1 MIRRLI
7 HFTLHQPMFVAL
19 LAVIFIGGGAI
30 AFKRLP
36 IEAFPDVSDVQA
48 TVVTLYPGRAPEEV
62 EKQVTIPLEVA
73 LSGLPHSVRLFSH
86 TQFGLSYIVITFD
99 DDVTDYFARQQ
110 VAERLQQADL
120 PPGVQPQ
127 LGPLSTAIGEIYR
140 FRLKGDGYSSRDLRT
155 LEDWVVER
163 QLRMVPGVADIT
175 SMGGLIKTY
184 EINPDLARL
193 KYFAVTLQQLF
204 NAVGRGNSNVG
215 GSKLERGGQQYFI
228 RGLGLLRSVDD
239 IGNIVLASHNGT
251 PVLVKDVATV
261 TVSSL
266 PREGIVGQDADP
278 DIVNGIVLMR
288 KGENPSDV
296 LRAVKERV
304 ALLNRSILPKGV
316 QVVPYYDRTW
326 LIDTTLHTVFHNLAE
341 GAMLVT
347 LVLLLFLG
355 NLRAAAIVAVMIP
368 LSLLGTFIGLT
379 WRGIP
384 ANLLSLGAMDFGII
398 VDGAV
403 IVVENI
409 IRRLAQ
415 PGRHAGRDGLRHAIQ
430 DATAEV
436 GRPTFYSMLII
447 IAAHLPIFTL
457 QRQEGRIFAP
467 MAWTVTSAL
476 IASLLFSL
484 TLVPLLCYYLLG
496 ERHSGRTA
504 PDAKPA
510 GSRGSGTRFMQM
522 LVSPFK
528 AAEHHHEDNALVR
541 FCKRVYEPVLAW
553 ALSHRGLVIGAAVV
567 ALAASLALVPR
578 LGTEF
583 LPELNEGTIWVNVD
597 LPAGISV
604 AEASYQCQRLQAALH
619 SVPEVS
625 TVLPKAGRP
634 EDGTDPKPINMVEAF
649 VGLKPEA
656 QWRPG
661 MTRER
666 LLEEMNRAVDAF
678 PGLDVAF
685 SQPIRD
691 NVLESISQIDGQ
703 VVIKV
708 FGEDPVTLRARTE
721 SLLHAVA
728 SVPGVARAF
737 IDRAGQVPQ
746 SLIEI
751 DRERAARYGLNVSDV
766 EDVIETGLGGK
777 AATELWEGE
786 KHFSVLVRLPES
798 VRGLDQ
804 VKNIL
809 VDTPEGLHIPLA
821 EVAMFRESSGA
832 MNISRE
838 NGSRVMAISIFI
850 EGRDMGSVVADMQQ
864 RAQTVELPPG
874 YVVTWSGEFENQQ
887 RAMQRLMV
895 VVPVSVFLIFVLL
908 FDAFKSVRSALLILM
923 NVPFA
928 LIGGIVALWITGIPL
943 SVSAAIGFIALFGQ
957 SVLNGVVMVSYF
969 NQLQDEGAA
978 AMAAVQR
985 GALVRLRTVLMTAL
999 LAMLGLLPMALSHAI
1014 GSETQR
1020 PLAIVVIG
1028 GLITATV
1035 LTLVVLPVFYVL
1047 FNSRD
1052 EVATAEAGVTL
1063 PSPQ

>member
-19 LAVIFIGGGAI
+19 LALIFIGGGAI

-86 TQFGLSYIVITFD
+86 TQFGLSYIVVTFD
-99 DDVTDYFARQQ
+99 DEATNYFARQQ
-110 VAERLQQADL
+110 VAERLQQVDL

-193 KYFAVTLQQLF
+193 KYFNVTLQQLF
-204 NAVGRGNSNVG
+204 TAVGRGNSNVG

-228 RGLGLLRSVDD
+228 RGIGLLRSIDD
-239 IGNIVLASHNGT
+239 IGNIVLTSQHGT

-261 TVSSL
+261 TISAL
-266 PREGIVGQDADP
+266 PREGIVGQDGEP

-296 LRAVKERV
+296 LKGVKERV

-316 QVVPYYDRTW
+316 QLVPYYDRTW
-326 LIDTTLHTVFHNLAE
+326 LIDTTLRTVFHNLAE

-355 NLRAAAIVAVMIP
+355 NLRAAAIVAIMIP

-409 IRRLAQ
+409 IRRLAL
-415 PGRHAGRDGLRHAIQ
+415 PGRHAGSDGLRHTIHE
-430 DATAEV
+430 ATAEV

-476 IASLLFSL
+476 VASLLFSL
-484 TLVPLLCYYLLG
+484 TLVPLLCYYLL
-496 ERHSGRTA
+496 RKHA
-504 PDAKPA
+504 DKQAAA
-510 GSRGSGTRFMQM
+510 G
-522 LVSPFK
+522 
-528 AAEHHHEDNALVR
+528 AHHEEDNAVVR
-541 FCKRVYEPVLAW
+541 FCKRVYQPVLDW
-553 ALSHRGLVIGAAVV
+553 ALRRRRTVIVLALG

-583 LPELNEGTIWVNVD
+583 LPELNEGTIWVNVG

-604 AEASYQCQRLQAALH
+604 AEAQHQSERLQVALH
-619 SVPEVS
+619 RVPEVNM
-625 TVLPKAGRP
+625 VIVKAGRP
-634 EDGTDPKPINMVEAF
+634 ENGTDPKPINMVEAF
-649 VGLKPEA
+649 VDLKPEA

-661 MTRER
+661 FTRER
-666 LLEEMNRAVDAF
+666 VLEEMNRAVDAF

-703 VVIKV
+703 IVIKV
-708 FGEDPVTLRARTE
+708 FGEDPVTLRTKTE
-721 SLLHAVA
+721 ALLHAVA
-728 SVPGVARAF
+728 SVPGVARSF

-777 AATELWEGE
+777 AATALWEGE
-786 KHFSVLVRLPES
+786 KHFSVLVRLPEAA
-798 VRGLDQ
+798 RGLDLM
-804 VKNIL
+804 KNIL

-821 EVAMFRESSGA
+821 EVATFRESSGA

-864 RAQTVELPPG
+864 RAKAIELPPG

-887 RAMQRLMV
+887 RAMKRLAV

-908 FDAFKSVRSALLILM
+908 FDAFKSVRGALLILM

-928 LIGGIVALWITGIPL
+928 LIGGIVALLVTGIPL

-969 NQLQDEGAA
+969 NQLQEEGATA
-978 AMAAVQR
+978 LDAVRR

-1020 PLAIVVIG
+1020 PLAVVVIG
-1028 GLITATV
+1028 GLISATV
-1035 LTLVVLPVFYVL
+1035 LTLVVLPVFYLIVHG
-1047 FNSRD
+1047 R
-1052 EVATAEAGVTL
+1052 EEAVGPPT
-1063 PSPQ
+1063 PPTSP

>member
-19 LAVIFIGGGAI
+19 LTVIFIGSGII
-30 AFKRLP
+30 AFQRLP

-110 VAERLQQADL
+110 VAERLQQVDL

-140 FRLKGDGYSSRDLRT
+140 FRLKGAGWSSRDLRT

-193 KYFAVTLQQLF
+193 KYFNVTLQQLF
-204 NAVGRGNSNVG
+204 TAVGRGNSNVG

-239 IGNIVLASHNGT
+239 IGNIVLTSHNGT
-251 PVLVKDVATV
+251 PVLVKNVATV
-261 TVSSL
+261 TISAL
-266 PREGIVGQDADP
+266 PREGIVGQDAEP

-296 LRAVKERV
+296 LKALKERV
-304 ALLNRSILPKGV
+304 ALLNRSILPQGV
-316 QVVPYYDRTW
+316 QLVPYYDRTW

-347 LVLLLFLG
+347 FVLLLFLG

-368 LSLLGTFIGLT
+368 LSLLGTFLGLT

-403 IVVENI
+403 IVVENV
-409 IRRLAQ
+409 IRRLSLA
-415 PGRHAGRDGLRHAIQ
+415 GHHAGRDGLRHAIQ
-430 DATAEV
+430 EATAEV

-484 TLVPLLCYYLLG
+484 TVVPLLCYYLLG
-496 ERHSGRTA
+496 DRHHNKT
-504 PDAKPA
+504 A
-510 GSRGSGTRFMQM
+510 GSGWRRFGPV
-522 LVSPFK
+522 LAGIF
-528 AAEHHHEDNALVR
+528 AGRAGHREDNAVVR
-541 FCKRVYEPVLAW
+541 FCKGAYQPVLAW
-553 ALSHRGLVIGAAVV
+553 ALNHRRLVIGAATLALLGSV
-567 ALAASLALVPR
+567 ALMPR

-583 LPELNEGTIWVNVD
+583 LPELNEGTIWINVD

-604 AEASYQCQRLQAALH
+604 AEASYQCMRLQAALH
-619 SVPEVS
+619 SVPEVE

-649 VGLKPEA
+649 VGLKPET
-656 QWRPG
+656 QWRRG
-661 MTRER
+661 MTKDR
-666 LLEEMNRAVDAF
+666 LLKEMNRAVDAF
-678 PGLDVAF
+678 PGLDIAF

-708 FGEDPVTLRARTE
+708 FGEDPVTLRAKTE
-721 SLLHAVA
+721 EMLHAVA
-728 SVPGVARAF
+728 SVRGVARSF

-746 SLIEI
+746 SVIDI

-786 KHFSVLVRLPES
+786 KHFSVLVRLPEAA
-798 VRGLDQ
+798 RGLELMR
-804 VKNIL
+804 NIL

-821 EVAMFRESSGA
+821 EVATFRESSGA

-850 EGRDMGSVVADMQQ
+850 EGRDMGGVVADMQQ
-864 RAQTVELPPG
+864 QVKAIALPPG

-887 RAMQRLMV
+887 RAMKRLAV

-928 LIGGIVALWITGIPL
+928 LIGGIVALYLTGIPL

-969 NQLQDEGAA
+969 NQLQDEGASA
-978 AMAAVQR
+978 IEAVQR

-1020 PLAIVVIG
+1020 PLAVVVIG
-1028 GLITATV
+1028 GLITATL
-1035 LTLVVLPVFYVL
+1035 LTLVVLPVFYLLV
-1047 FNSRD
+1047 NDHGQAAPGR
-1052 EVATAEAGVTL
+1052 ENH
-1063 PSPQ
+1063 